1 MNEQIVKIQSRG
13 VITIPK
19 KFRKIFGLKSDEY
32 VRIRLEKGRLVVE
45 PVKIVSY
52 LPRQYTEEEI
62 KEFIA
67 LDEKETKELKNKGI
81 L

>member
-1 MNEQIVKIQSRG
+1 MDQIVKIQQRG

-19 KFRKIFGLKSDEY
+19 KFRKIFDLKRDKY
-32 VRIRLEKGRLVVE
+32 VRIRLDKGRLVLE
-45 PVKIVSY
+45 PVKIISY
-52 LPRQYTEEEI
+52 SPRQYTEEEI